1 MQNRRTF
8 VVVALLLS
16 LITVV
21 VYWQVQN
28 HDFVN
33 YDDHLYVTE
42 NWRVQA
48 GLNWDNIVSAFS
60 QIHDANWHPLVLL
73 SHMLDCDVFG
83 LRAGGHHLTNVIF
96 HLTNTLLLFLV
107 LNKATG
113 AIWRSAFVA
122 ALFAVHP
129 SHVESV
135 AWVSERKDVL
145 STLFWV
151 LSMWTYVRYTRLP
164 TVNRYLLT
172 LLCFSAG
179 LMAKP
184 MLVTLPFVLL
194 LLDYWPLRRFELPW
208 LQRGGYEKGIGIG
221 LFGRG
226 KIGILPLLV
235 EKLPLLVLS
244 AGACAITF
252 VAQKAGGAMGSLD
265 EYSLGTRLGN
275 SVLAYVSYVGKT
287 FWPKG
292 LAVFYPYPA
301 AVSLWKA
308 LGAGFLLLFISAA
321 VIRVAR
327 RCPYL
332 VVGWLWYIG
341 TLIPVIGLV
350 QVGAQ
355 SMADRY
361 TYIPA
366 IGLFVMVAWGIWD
379 IVGDQKYAKVAVG
392 AVSALVVLVL
402 AYGTTLQVSHW
413 KDSVALFQRAL
424 AVTENNPV
432 AHNNYG
438 LALEERGNLD
448 EAVFHYRAALQIKPD
463 FSEVHNN
470 LASALEEKEDSVG
483 ARFHYSQAIRM
494 WPDFAEAHNNFA
506 GILKTAGELDEA
518 TSHYFEALRI
528 NPNFAEAHN
537 NLAVLLA
544 EQGDLDKAVVHY
556 FEALR
561 IRPVF
566 AEAHNNV
573 GNVFAMQNDLPQA
586 IAHYQEAV
594 RLKSDYAEAH
604 KNLGLAYWLVGRRD
618 LALDQHKIVERL
630 DVPLSEELAHY
641 FRQLGMERD

>member
-1 MQNRRTF
+1 MMQHRSTFIF
-8 VVVALLLS
+8 VVLVL
-16 LITVV
+16 VV
-21 VYWQVQN
+21 VTVATYWQVQT

-48 GLNWDNIVSAFS
+48 GLNWDNIVWAFS

-107 LNKATG
+107 INKATG
-113 AIWRSAFVA
+113 AIWRSALVA

-129 SHVESV
+129 VHVESV

-145 STLFWV
+145 STLFWI
-151 LSMWTYVRYTRLP
+151 LTMWAYLQYVRSSNVSRFFLA
-164 TVNRYLLT
+164 LLF
-172 LLCFSAG
+172 FSVG

-194 LLDYWPLRRFELPW
+194 LLDYWPLGRFTLPW
-208 LQRGGYEKGIGIG
+208 PNRRGIENNNGINPVSKEMKVVLR
-221 LFGRG
+221 LF
-226 KIGILPLLV
+226 V
-235 EKLPLLVLS
+235 EKLPFFVLS
-244 AGACAITF
+244 AGSCIITF
-252 VAQKAGGAMGSLD
+252 VAQQKDGAMGSL
-265 EYSLGTRLGN
+265 EAYSLGPRVANALI
-275 SVLAYVSYVGKT
+275 AYMGYIGKT
-287 FWPKG
+287 VWPSG
-292 LAVFYPYPA
+292 LAVFYPYPD
-301 AVSLWKA
+301 VISGWKA
-308 LGAGFLLLFISAA
+308 GGAGLLLLCIS
-321 VIRVAR
+321 VVVFWMAR
-327 RCPYL
+327 RLPYL
-332 VVGWLWYIG
+332 VVGWMWFIG
-341 TLIPVIGLV
+341 TLVPVIGLV

-361 TYIPA
+361 TYIST
-366 IGLFVMVAWGIWD
+366 IGLFMMVAWGVWD
-379 IVGDQKYAKVAVG
+379 IVAGRKYAKVAVG

-424 AVTENNPV
+424 AVT
-432 AHNNYG
+432 

-448 EAVFHYRAALQIKPD
+448 EAVSHYRAALQIKPD
-463 FSEVHNN
+463 FAEAHNN
-470 LASALEEKEDSVG
+470 LASALEEKEDFVG

-506 GILKTAGELDEA
+506 GLLKTAGELDEA
-518 TSHYFEALRI
+518 ASHYFEALRI
-528 NPNFAEAHN
+528 NPSFAEAHN

-561 IRPVF
+561 IRPAF

-573 GNVFAMQNDLPQA
+573 GIVFAMQNDLPQA
-586 IAHYQEAV
+586 IAYYQEAV